1 MWIDLFG
8 RQPVIILYRLYVWGT
23 QLVIDQTAIKPN
35 RFCLLKLKKIVLVRR
50 LIAAVFST
58 NGFSIV
64 RIGSCAR

>member
-8 RQPVIILYRLYVWGT
+8 RQPVIILYRPYVWGT

-50 LIAAVFST
+50 LIAAVFT
-58 NGFSIV
+58 IFYPANGFSI
-64 RIGSCAR
+64 I